1 MSEQRLCDVIFGGSC
16 VKLKDQVAVVTGA
29 GRGIGRAIALQLA
42 REGATLACWDIE
54 EESAAQ
60 TAGEVEA
67 MGRSSLSF
75 RVDVARFNQVSSA
88 VEEILGRFSRID
100 ILVNNAGITR
110 DNLLA
115 RMSEEEWNQVLDV
128 NLKGTFNCTKA
139 VVKQMMKQRSGR
151 IVNIASV
158 VGLMGNAGQ
167 ANYCASKAG
176 IIGFTKAVAKELA
189 SRTITVNAVAPGF
202 IETEM
207 TKGLGD
213 RGIEAFLQT
222 IPLRRLG
229 KPEDVTQLVSFLVS
243 EEAGYVTGQVI
254 NVDGGLLM

>member
-1 MSEQRLCDVIFGGSC
+1 M
-16 VKLKDQVAVVTGA
+16 KLKDKIAIITGA

-42 REGATLACWDIE
+42 QEGGSLVCWDIDE
-54 EESAAQ
+54 QSAAQ
-60 TAGEVEA
+60 TADQVKA
-67 MGRSSLSF
+67 KGRPALSSH
-75 RVDVARFNQVSSA
+75 VDVTQLDQVTAA
-88 VEEILGRFSRID
+88 VEDVLTQFSHID

-115 RMSEEEWNQVLDV
+115 RMSPQEWAQVLDV
-128 NLKGTFNCTKA
+128 NLKGTFHCTKA
-139 VVKQMMKQRSGR
+139 VVRQMMKQRGGR

-158 VGLMGNAGQ
+158 VGLMGNPGQ

-176 IIGFTKAVAKELA
+176 IIGFTKAMAKELA

-202 IETEM
+202 IDTEM
-207 TKGLGD
+207 TKRLSD
-213 RGIEAFLQT
+213 QSKEAFLQA

-229 KPEDVTQLVSFLVS
+229 TPEDVALVVSFLVS
-243 EEAGYVTGQVI
+243 EDAGYVTGQVI

>member
-1 MSEQRLCDVIFGGSC
+1 MSQQHLHNVIFGGFC
-16 VKLKDQVAVVTGA
+16 VKLKDKVAVVTGA
-29 GRGIGRAIALQLA
+29 GRGIGRTIALQLA
-42 REGATLACWDIE
+42 REGASLVCWDIE
-54 EESAAQ
+54 EESVVQ
-60 TAGEVEA
+60 TAREVEA
-67 MGRSSLSF
+67 MGSLGLSF
-75 RVDVARFNQVSSA
+75 RVDVAQFNQVSSA
-88 VEEILGRFSRID
+88 VEQILGRFSRID

-167 ANYCASKAG
+167 VNYCASKAG

-189 SRTITVNAVAPGF
+189 SRAITVNAVAPGF

-213 RGIEAFLQT
+213 RGRETFLKA

-229 KPEDVTQLVSFLVS
+229 KPEDVALLVSFLVS
-243 EEAGYVTGQVI
+243 EDAGYVTGQVI

>member
-1 MSEQRLCDVIFGGSC
+1 
-16 VKLKDQVAVVTGA
+16 VKLKDKVAVVTGA
-29 GRGIGRAIALQLA
+29 GRGIGRTIALQLA
-42 REGATLACWDIE
+42 REGASLVCWDIE
-54 EESAAQ
+54 EESVVQ
-60 TAGEVEA
+60 TAREVEA
-67 MGRSSLSF
+67 MGSLGLSF
-75 RVDVARFNQVSSA
+75 RVDVAQFNQVSSA
-88 VEEILGRFSRID
+88 VEQILGRFSRID

-167 ANYCASKAG
+167 VNYCASKAG

-189 SRTITVNAVAPGF
+189 SRAITVNAVAPGF

-213 RGIEAFLQT
+213 RGRETFLKA

-229 KPEDVTQLVSFLVS
+229 KPEDVALLVSFLVS
-243 EEAGYVTGQVI
+243 EDAGYVTGQVI

>member
-1 MSEQRLCDVIFGGSC
+1 M
-16 VKLKDQVAVVTGA
+16 KLKDKVAVVTGA
-29 GRGIGRAIALQLA
+29 GRGIGRTIALQLA
-42 REGATLACWDIE
+42 REGASLVCWDIE
-54 EESAAQ
+54 EESVVQ
-60 TAGEVEA
+60 TAREVEA
-67 MGRSSLSF
+67 MGSLGLSF
-75 RVDVARFNQVSSA
+75 RVDVAQFNQVSSA
-88 VEEILGRFSRID
+88 VEQILGRFSRID

-167 ANYCASKAG
+167 VNYCASKAG

-189 SRTITVNAVAPGF
+189 SRAITVNAVAPGF

-213 RGIEAFLQT
+213 RGRETFLKA

-229 KPEDVTQLVSFLVS
+229 KPEDVALLVSFLVS
-243 EEAGYVTGQVI
+243 EDAGYVTGQVI